1 MPSCIIILD
10 KSLDFYDLYSHSF
23 QIGKIFH
30 LRIGWL
36 DYWGHPHNMVD
47 TNASAKALDAILA
60 TGANIN
66 IYMVHGGT
74 SFGFDN
80 GANLIPTL
88 AVKPKFCIK
97 ILDA

>member
-1 MPSCIIILD
+1 
-10 KSLDFYDLYSHSF
+10 
-23 QIGKIFH
+23 
-30 LRIGWL
+30 
-36 DYWGHPHNMVD
+36 MVD

-88 AVKPKFCIK
+88 AVKP
-97 ILDA
+97 

>member
-1 MPSCIIILD
+1 
-10 KSLDFYDLYSHSF
+10 
-23 QIGKIFH
+23 
-30 LRIGWL
+30 
-36 DYWGHPHNMVD
+36 MVD

-88 AVKPKFCIK
+88 AVKPK
-97 ILDA
+97 ILYKNTWCLVA

>member
-1 MPSCIIILD
+1 MIDQS
-10 KSLDFYDLYSHSF
+10 DFIYH
-23 QIGKIFH
+23 GKIVH
-30 LRIGWL
+30 LCIGWL
-36 DYWGHPHNMVD
+36 DYWGQPHNVVD

-80 GANLIPTL
+80 GANLIPAL
-88 AVKPKFCIK
+88 AVWPT
-97 ILDA
+97 ILYKKVLDTAL